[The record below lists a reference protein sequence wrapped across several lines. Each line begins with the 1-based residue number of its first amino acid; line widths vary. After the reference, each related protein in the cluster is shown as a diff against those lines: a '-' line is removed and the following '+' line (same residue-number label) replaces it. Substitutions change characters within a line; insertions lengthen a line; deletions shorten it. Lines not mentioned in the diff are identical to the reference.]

1 MADKFTPEQRR
12 AVTETEGN
20 MLVSA
25 SAGSGKT
32 YVMIERLI
40 GIVLDGKAK
49 VSEILAVT
57 FTEAAAAE
65 MKQKLVSALRKR
77 LIDGGDNSAVRAALD
92 EVPSASISTI
102 HKFCADLLRSYFYE
116 IGLDPAFKIADE
128 TAACEIQNAAADK
141 TFSELYDAGD
151 EDFLYLVRIFRS
163 GRSDAELKKVIKKTA
178 EFALSEKNPEEFLEK
193 CGSSPTEKEF
203 EEIENELA
211 AMLKERAAALLP
223 SFENAREVL
232 RAAGVK
238 KPDEYFDEVAA
249 RLKEIVAAPDLV
261 RISAV
266 CSSGVR
272 KAPSVPGD
280 LDDEKKAF
288 DDLKKK
294 LGKLFEDGEAL
305 LDGGEEAAKT
315 AFLSTERTVKALSRL
330 AILYKNKYD
339 EMKAD
344 ESLVDFSDLE
354 HLAYKLLTTSENA
367 LASVRNKYKYA
378 FCDEYQDVN
387 AVQEAILN
395 LVSPHGLFMVGDVKQ
410 CIYAFRGCNPD
421 IFASKFAA
429 FEVCEKRVGSVIA
442 VGKANDEYYDNVGKA
457 NAEYYDNVGKA
468 VALAENFRSADG
480 VLKAV
485 NNVFS
490 ATMTEKSSRINYA
503 KNPMKSGGLYP
514 ENTGYAA
521 MHVIVGEKEKRESPT
536 GVYDLVRDAETE
548 DEPDSFYEGLLVGEL
563 IEKELGEPIFDIKL
577 GDTRPAEPKDIAVLL
592 RNSKGFATDVIKT
605 LSRLNVPVSSAA
617 KDPVVDYPEIKLL
630 IDILRLIDFYADDSP
645 LIAVMKSSVG
655 GFDEEELAAIRAFA
669 PSSRSRSLPVSS
681 SLVAPENDEE
691 KRKTPTFLECV
702 EYYLKEGTDEKLREK
717 IARFDEY
724 FKKIRLLAEFCGAG
738 EILVRIIKE
747 RSLDLEILTGR
758 LGELRLERVNRF
770 VAESEKGGVK
780 LTVGEFLK
788 KIENSGGEISVAEA
802 GGSNSVTVM
811 SMHSSKGLEFPVV
824 IIAGLGRQFNA
835 SDERDVLL
843 LSKTRG
849 FAPYCYDE
857 QAMTKSTTLKREL
870 VKNETRRATA
880 REELRLLYVAMT
892 RAQSKLHLVT
902 SAELPAE
909 RNETTASLARKFTDY
924 FSPCDMPVVI
934 HDKAD
939 IKTFGRA
946 GETRN
951 ILVGEARESLK
962 EKISESVSFRYPFEA
977 DTVLP
982 VKRAVTSIS
991 EEMSETKPV
1000 VFGVDGDDVY
1010 EDNYD
1015 DFYGD
1020 FYDDTESAGD
1030 LLSDDV
1036 SDGNKKGK
1044 ANERGTAYHKFL
1056 ENLDFNAKS
1065 ADNELIRQLSQ
1076 GVLLPEQA
1084 KLLDKNTLQK
1094 IVNSGIFARL
1104 DGYKIYREQPFVA
1117 GFPAKDVGYEKAEG
1131 EILVQGIIDLLAV
1144 KGDEA
1149 IILDYKAT
1157 GKSREEMLGKYKT
1170 QLEIYKKA
1178 VEKVMKLKVKK
1189 TILFNVFT
1197 CETVEVE

>member
-92 EVPSASISTI
+92 EVSSASISTI

-280 LDDEKKAF
+280 LEDEKKAF

-294 LGKLFEDGEAL
+294 LGKLFEDGESL
-305 LDGGEEAAKT
+305 LDGGEESAKA

-367 LASVRNKYKYA
+367 LASVHNKYKYA

-442 VGKANDEYYDNVGKA
+442 DDKAD
-457 NAEYYDNVGKA
+457 AEFYDNVGKA

-536 GVYDLVRDAETE
+536 GVYDLVKDAETE

-617 KDPVVDYPEIKLL
+617 KDPVIDYPEIKLL

-655 GFDEEELAAIRAFA
+655 GFDEEELAAIRAAA

-788 KIENSGGEISVAEA
+788 KIENSGDEISVAEA

-1020 FYDDTESAGD
+1020 FYDDTESAGGS
-1030 LLSDDV
+1030 LSGDA
-1036 SDGNKKGK
+1036 SDGNKKGKITVGKGK

-1065 ADNELIRQLSQ
+1065 VDNELIRQLSQ

-1094 IVNSGIFARL
+1094 IVNSGVFARL

-1117 GFPAKDVGYEKAEG
+1117 GFSAKDVGYEKAEG

>member
-77 LIDGGDNSAVRAALD
+77 LVDGGDNSVVRAALD

-102 HKFCADLLRSYFYE
+102 HKFCMDLLRSYFYE

-128 TAACEIQNAAADK
+128 TAACEIQSAAADK
-141 TFSELYDAGD
+141 TFAKLYDAGD

-163 GRSDAELKKVIKKTA
+163 GRSDAELKKVIKKA
-178 EFALSEKNPEEFLEK
+178 VEFALSEKNPEEFLEK
-193 CGSSPTEKEF
+193 CGSEPTEEEF

-223 SFENAREVL
+223 SFENAREIL

-238 KPDEYFDEVAA
+238 KPDGYFDEVAA
-249 RLKEIVAAPDLV
+249 RLNEIIAAPYLAQ
-261 RISAV
+261 ISAV
-266 CSSGVR
+266 CAAGVGR
-272 KAPSVPGD
+272 APSVPKEAE
-280 LDDEKKAF
+280 DERKAF
-288 DDLKKK
+288 DNLKKK
-294 LGKLFEDGEAL
+294 LVKLFEDGESL
-305 LDGGEEAAKT
+305 PGGGGEESAKT
-315 AFLSTERTVKALSRL
+315 AFLSTKRAVKALSRI
-330 AILYKNKYD
+330 AILYKNEYD
-339 EMKAD
+339 EMKAE
-344 ESLVDFSDLE
+344 ESFVDFSDLE
-354 HLAYKLLTTSENA
+354 HLAYKLLTTSGNA
-367 LASVRNKYKYA
+367 LASVRGKYKYA

-442 VGKANDEYYDNVGKA
+442 DGKPND
-457 NAEYYDNVGKA
+457 EYYDNVGKA
-468 VALAENFRSADG
+468 VALAENFRSAEG

-503 KNPMKSGGLYP
+503 KNPMKFGRLYP

-536 GVYDLVRDAETE
+536 GVYDLVKDAAAE

-577 GDTRPAEPKDIAVLL
+577 GDYRPAEPKDVAVLL

-605 LSRLNVPVSSAA
+605 LSRLNIPVSSAA
-617 KDPVVDYPEIKLL
+617 KDPVVDYPEIKLF
-630 IDILRLIDFYADDSP
+630 IDILRLIDFYADDPP

-655 GFDEEELAAIRAFA
+655 GFDEEELAAIRAAA
-669 PSSRSRSLPVSS
+669 PSTRSQSLPASS
-681 SLVAPENDEE
+681 PLVATEKEE
-691 KRKTPTFLECV
+691 KRKAPTFLECV
-702 EYYLKEGTDEKLREK
+702 EYYLKEGTDEKLRAK

-738 EILVRIIKE
+738 EILVRIIKDC
-747 RSLDLEILTGR
+747 SLDLEILTGR

-770 VAESEKGGVK
+770 VAESEKGGEK
-780 LTVGEFLK
+780 LTVSEFLK
-788 KIENSGGEISVAEA
+788 KIESSGDEISVAEA

-909 RNETTASLARKFTDY
+909 RNETTASLARRFTDY
-924 FSPCDMPVVI
+924 FSPCDMPVII

-977 DTVLP
+977 DTILP

-991 EEMSETKPV
+991 KEMSEVKPV
-1000 VFGVDGDDVY
+1000 IFSVDGEDPY
-1010 EDNYD
+1010 EESYD
-1015 DFYGD
+1015 DFYD
-1020 FYDDTESAGD
+1020 NIDAAADS
-1030 LLSDDV
+1030 LSDEIPDDKKSKISV
-1036 SDGNKKGK
+1036 GKGK

-1056 ENLDFNAKS
+1056 ENFDFNAKS

-1084 KLLDKNTLQK
+1084 KLLDKNTLRK
-1094 IVNSGIFARL
+1094 IVNSDVFGRF
-1104 DGYKIYREQPFVA
+1104 DGYRIYREQPFVA
-1117 GFPAKDVGYEKAEG
+1117 GFSAKEVGYKKADG

-1144 KGDEA
+1144 KGGEA

-1157 GKSREEMLGKYKT
+1157 RKSREEMLERYKT

-1178 VEKVMKLKVKK
+1178 VEKVMNLKVKK
-1189 TILFNVFT
+1189 MILFNVFT
-1197 CETVEVE
+1197 CESVEVE